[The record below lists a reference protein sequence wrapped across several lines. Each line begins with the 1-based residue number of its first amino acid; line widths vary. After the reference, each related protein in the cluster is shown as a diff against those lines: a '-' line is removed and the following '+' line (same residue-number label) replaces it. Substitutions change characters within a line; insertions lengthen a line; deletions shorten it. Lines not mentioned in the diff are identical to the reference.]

1 MDYILVGGRGNKL
14 HWRWLHKPHW
24 FYVVCISTC
33 NVCDSIYHWAK
44 DCPNSFDN
52 LQKKNVQSKEP
63 EKFTLYSDNMKQ
75 FLKETCT
82 KNVCGE
88 TKLLCWHIGWRRA
101 KGWWIS
107 RRVTSLLNLVMEK
120 VFNLS
125 KGYTS
130 LNYRWQESLRRNR
143 CCGLWSLSK
152 EAMKKVSM

>member
-1 MDYILVGGRGNKL
+1 VPKVLTTREIIINTMFKKNTAKADGS
-14 HWRWLHKPHW
+14 
-24 FYVVCISTC
+24 ISTC

-88 TKLLCWHIGWRRA
+88 TKLLC
-101 KGWWIS
+101 
-107 RRVTSLLNLVMEK
+107 
-120 VFNLS
+120 
-125 KGYTS
+125 
-130 LNYRWQESLRRNR
+130 
-143 CCGLWSLSK
+143 
-152 EAMKKVSM
+152 